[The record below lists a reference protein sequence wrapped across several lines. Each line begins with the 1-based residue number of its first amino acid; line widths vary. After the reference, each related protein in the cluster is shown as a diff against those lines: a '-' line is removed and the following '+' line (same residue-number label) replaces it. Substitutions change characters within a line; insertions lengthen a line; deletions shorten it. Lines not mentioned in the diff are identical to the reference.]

1 MFFLLHGVNFDDG
14 ESYMEYDKALIR
26 TEFPYLYQI
35 NSHSGLT
42 DEQAGKISAG
52 YLENGYIRK
61 KIDGYYIFSRE
72 PGVRYYLFFACRAA

>member
-1 MFFLLHGVNFDDG
+1 MSAVIKDSLCFFSLHGVNFDDG

-72 PGVRYYLFFACRAA
+72 QG